1 MRYFLTTLTMVLA
14 LLVTTAQAEEIVAG
28 LNQNQIS
35 ITTDFDGSELFV
47 YGAVKRT
54 APAPEGPL
62 DVIVVVIGPSKPVIV
77 RKKERRFGIWIN
89 DAGVQVDAAPSL
101 YAVSTNR
108 PFREVISF
116 TQDQLYK
123 VGLNHS
129 VKLIGNTNDAAY
141 PEDYLRAAIRLNEAR
156 GLYFEQPQG
165 VTINQETLFQTRI
178 RLPAQLVEGDYR
190 VRVFLLRDRT
200 VVDTLE
206 QGIDVRK
213 VGLERWI
220 YTMAKENAAIYGLL
234 SIALALAA
242 GWLASTFFRLVFP

>member
-1 MRYFLTTLTMVLA
+1 MRAALVAMILA
-14 LLVTTAQAEEIVAG
+14 LIGSLAQAEEIVAG

-47 YGAVKRT
+47 YGAVKRS

-62 DVIVVVIGPSKPVIV
+62 DVIIVVIGPSKPVIV
-77 RKKERRFGIWIN
+77 RKKQKRFGIWVN
-89 DAGVQVDAAPSL
+89 DAGVQVDAAPSF

-123 VGLNHS
+123 VGLNYA
-129 VKLIGNTNDAAY
+129 VRLIGNTDDLSY
-141 PEDYLRAAIRLNEAR
+141 PEDYRRAAIRLNEAR
-156 GLYFEQPQG
+156 GLYFEQPEG
-165 VTINQETLFQTRI
+165 VKIEEETLFQTRI

-190 VRVFLLRDRT
+190 VRVFLLRDRA
-200 VVDTLE
+200 VIDTLVE
-206 QGIDVRK
+206 RIDVRK

-220 YTMAKENAAIYGLL
+220 YTMAKENAALYGLL
-234 SIALALAA
+234 SIALALTA
-242 GWLASTFFRLVFP
+242 GWLASTFFRLLFP